1 MYLPAEPV
9 PISIRHK
16 AAAHDLYR
24 ANNTVIANSKLETY
38 CSEYAVVIL
47 QIEDMEKS
55 IKGNHSNHERGIV
68 NTKI

>member
-16 AAAHDLYR
+16 AVAHDLYR
-24 ANNTVIANSKLETY
+24 ANNTVIANSKFETY

-47 QIEDMEKS
+47 QIEDM
-55 IKGNHSNHERGIV
+55 
-68 NTKI
+68 

>member
-16 AAAHDLYR
+16 AAAHDY
-24 ANNTVIANSKLETY
+24 TVIANSKLETY

-47 QIEDMEKS
+47 QIEDM
-55 IKGNHSNHERGIV
+55 
-68 NTKI
+68 